1 MSSRADAAA
10 EKRLTIL
17 NAAIVVFARQGFNA
31 GRISDIA
38 DEAGVAHGLV
48 YHYFDSK
55 EAILDELFTLRWSLL
70 LAQIAETSRLQE
82 SARSKLERV
91 AQFIVGSYRFDP
103 DLMRVIIVEVT
114 RAVNTFG
121 KTHLAEIREAYS
133 MIAEIVRDGQKSGEL
148 RDEIEADYAALAFYG
163 AVEQVLTGWIFD
175 LMPAGEGD
183 FDRATAFVVETVCAG
198 LGAAGAGVP
207 AESPSHPQTASSA

>member
-10 EKRLTIL
+10 EKRQRIL
-17 NAAIVVFARQGFNA
+17 NAAIHVFARQGFQA

-55 EAILDELFTLRWSLL
+55 EAILDELFTQRWSLL
-70 LAQIAETSRLQE
+70 LDQIAETSRLDLP
-82 SARSKLERV
+82 ARGKLERV
-91 AQFIVGSYRFDP
+91 AQFIVGSYRYDP

-121 KTHLAEIREAYS
+121 RTHLAEIREAYS
-133 MIAEIVRDGQKSGEL
+133 MIADIVSEGQRSGEL
-148 RDEIEADYAALAFYG
+148 RDEIESTYAALAFYG
-163 AVEQVLTGWIFD
+163 AIEQVLTGWIFD
-175 LMPAGEGD
+175 LMPAGEDD
-183 FDRATAFVVETVCAG
+183 FERATAFVVETVCGG
-198 LGAAGAGVP
+198 LGAPAPASPGSAG
-207 AESPSHPQTASSA
+207 SA

>member
-10 EKRLTIL
+10 EKRQRIL
-17 NAAIVVFARQGFNA
+17 NAAIHVFAHQGFNA

-55 EAILDELFTLRWSLL
+55 EAILDELFTQRWSLL
-70 LAQIAETSRLQE
+70 LGHIADTSRLDLP
-82 SARSKLERV
+82 AREKLDRV
-91 AQFIVGSYRFDP
+91 AQFIVGSYRYDP

-121 KTHLAEIREAYS
+121 RTHLAEIREAYS
-133 MIAEIVRDGQKSGEL
+133 MIADIVSEGQNSGEL
-148 RDEIEADYAALAFYG
+148 RDEIEPTYAALAFYG
-163 AVEQVLTGWIFD
+163 AIEQVLTGWIFD
-175 LMPAGEGD
+175 LMPAGEDD
-183 FDRATAFVVETVCAG
+183 FGRATAFVVETVCAG
-198 LGAAGAGVP
+198 LGTAAPASPESAG
-207 AESPSHPQTASSA
+207 TA